1 MKKAI
6 FTLAIGDNP
15 MYQAAIHSFR
25 HYAAKV
31 GADLIV
37 ADTLTFK
44 VHIESPK
51 FGANPAWA
59 EKLRIGQLLDEYDRV
74 LYLDADILVH
84 PDTPNIFQKYDD
96 LDTVYMLNEGATC
109 VRENEKS
116 LIEQTLGGIDWPYF
130 DNKPI
135 YYNVGVILI
144 SKGCRLFDFATLSRL
159 QQVCNEVRFY
169 EQTLFNYELF
179 RNQIKH
185 QALSEDFNRMDMFGK
200 QNYCRAGFIHY
211 AGKGYA
217 KNNRRRDVQFLKDF
231 AQLYQGLVPEQE
243 IARLKQ
249 AAWHQFLIK
258 VNKKYPLP
266 SVLINTLCVLFVP
279 R

>member
-1 MKKAI
+1 MNKVI

-25 HYAAKV
+25 HYAKKV
-31 GADLIV
+31 GADLVV
-37 ADTLTFK
+37 ADSLTFK
-44 VHIESPK
+44 VDIQSPK

-59 EKLRIGQLLDEYDRV
+59 EKLRIGQLLAEYDRV

-84 PDTPNIFQKYDD
+84 PDTEDIFEKYDD
-96 LDTVYMLNEGATC
+96 LDTVYMLNEGEVC
-109 VRENEKS
+109 ERYHEKS
-116 LIEQTLGGIDWPYF
+116 LIEDVLGEIDWPTF

-135 YYNVGVILI
+135 YYNVGVILA
-144 SKGCRLFDFATLSRL
+144 SKGCRLFDFATLPRL
-159 QQVCNEVRFY
+159 QQVCNEIRFY

-179 RNQIKH
+179 RNQLMHHPI
-185 QALSEDFNRMDMFGK
+185 SSDFNRMDMFGK
-200 QNYCRAGFIHY
+200 DDYCHKGFIHY

-231 AQLYQGLVPEQE
+231 AHLYQGLIDEQE
-243 IARLKQ
+243 IQRLKDL
-249 AAWHQFLIK
+249 AWQQFLNK
-258 VNKKYPLP
+258 VYQKYPLP
-266 SVLINTLCVLFVP
+266 NMLIGFLSRLFVP